1 MEEYR
6 YLLDIAV
13 ILALTKSFSLFS
25 RKVNMP
31 PVVGALIA
39 GIILGPVMLNVIEPS
54 DTILSLA
61 EIGVI
66 VLMFQAGLET
76 DIRELKRSGKAA
88 MVIALCGVVV
98 PLAVGAVIS
107 FMFEKNL
114 MENIFVGVILTATS
128 VSITVETLQDMGKLK
143 GRVGTAILGAAIIDD
158 ILGIILLS
166 VMTSIGKAGTVEL
179 TGVLMIIGKMALFF
193 VISGAGGIFV
203 YKFFRRM
210 STMIVNNEQVHRRRV
225 PVLALAFCLF
235 LAFLAE
241 LFGIADITG
250 AYLAGIILC
259 RIPETYYIHRK
270 VECISYMLITPIFFA
285 SIGLKVEVAG
295 MTQTMIIFTVL
306 ISIAAVLTKIIGCGI
321 GAKVCKYSYKE
332 SLKIGAGMV
341 CRGEVALIVAQ
352 KGIHV
357 GLLREEMFAPM
368 VIMVLVT
375 TLLAPILL
383 KLFFSEWFRGL
394 TYRTGKR

>member
-1 MEEYR
+1 
-6 YLLDIAV
+6 
-13 ILALTKSFSLFS
+13 
-25 RKVNMP
+25 
-31 PVVGALIA
+31 
-39 GIILGPVMLNVIEPS
+39 
-54 DTILSLA
+54 
-61 EIGVI
+61 
-66 VLMFQAGLET
+66 
-76 DIRELKRSGKAA
+76 
-88 MVIALCGVVV
+88 
-98 PLAVGAVIS
+98 
-107 FMFEKNL
+107 
-114 MENIFVGVILTATS
+114 
-128 VSITVETLQDMGKLK
+128 
-143 GRVGTAILGAAIIDD
+143 
-158 ILGIILLS
+158 
-166 VMTSIGKAGTVEL
+166 
-179 TGVLMIIGKMALFF
+179 
-193 VISGAGGIFV
+193 
-203 YKFFRRM
+203 
-210 STMIVNNEQVHRRRV
+210 
-225 PVLALAFCLF
+225 
-235 LAFLAE
+235 
-241 LFGIADITG
+241 
-250 AYLAGIILC
+250 
-259 RIPETYYIHRK
+259 
-270 VECISYMLITPIFFA
+270 MLITPIFFA

>member
-39 GIILGPVMLNVIEPS
+39 GIILGPVVFNVIEPS

-107 FMFEKNL
+107 YAFEKNL

-166 VMTSIGKAGTVEL
+166 VMTSIGRAGTVEI

-193 VISGAGGIFV
+193 VLSGAGGFFV

-210 STMIVNNEQVHRRRV
+210 SMMKVNNEQVHRRRV

-295 MTQTMIIFTVL
+295 MTQTLIIFTVL
-306 ISIAAVLTKIIGCGI
+306 ISVAAVLTKIIGCGV
-321 GAKVCKYSYKE
+321 GAKLCKYSYKE

-357 GLLREEMFAPM
+357 GLLSEDLFAPI

-383 KLFFSEWFRGL
+383 KLFFSDWFNRL
-394 TYRTGKR
+394 SYRTGKR

>member
-107 FMFEKNL
+107 
-114 MENIFVGVILTATS
+114 

-210 STMIVNNEQVHRRRV
+210 STMKVNNEQVH
-225 PVLALAFCLF
+225 
-235 LAFLAE
+235 
-241 LFGIADITG
+241 
-250 AYLAGIILC
+250 
-259 RIPETYYIHRK
+259 
-270 VECISYMLITPIFFA
+270 
-285 SIGLKVEVAG
+285 
-295 MTQTMIIFTVL
+295 
-306 ISIAAVLTKIIGCGI
+306 
-321 GAKVCKYSYKE
+321 
-332 SLKIGAGMV
+332 
-341 CRGEVALIVAQ
+341 
-352 KGIHV
+352 
-357 GLLREEMFAPM
+357 
-368 VIMVLVT
+368 
-375 TLLAPILL
+375 
-383 KLFFSEWFRGL
+383 
-394 TYRTGKR
+394 